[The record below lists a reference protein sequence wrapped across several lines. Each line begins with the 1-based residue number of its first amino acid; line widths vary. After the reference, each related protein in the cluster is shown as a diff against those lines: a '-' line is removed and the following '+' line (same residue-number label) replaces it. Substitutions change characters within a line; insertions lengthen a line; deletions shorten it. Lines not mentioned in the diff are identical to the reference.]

1 MEPVLYEEQGPIAI
15 ITFNREDKLNAMN
28 TEVVSKLIEYLHR
41 VNDSDHIRTAILT
54 GKGRAFVAGADISEY
69 SEQTAVEFNE
79 YQRRSRAMFDGI
91 EKNKKI
97 IIAAVNG
104 YALGGGFELVLSCDL
119 VIASSGVKMG
129 LPEIHLGLLPGGGGT
144 QRLSRL
150 IGRNRAKYYIL
161 SGKRMTSEKAE
172 ELGIVQTVCPP
183 EELIETAKITA
194 KELSSKAPIAV
205 QEGKRLINEGLE
217 ASLET
222 GISYEGMILANL
234 YQTADA
240 NEGIRAFIEKR
251 KPDFRGE

>member
-1 MEPVLYEEQGPIAI
+1 MEPILYEERGSIAI

-28 TEVVSKLIEYLHR
+28 SAIVSRLTEYLHK
-41 VNDSDHIRTAILT
+41 VNDSAHIRIAILT

-69 SEQTAVEFNE
+69 SEQTPIEFME
-79 YQRRSRAMFDGI
+79 YQRRSRAMFDAI
-91 EKNKKI
+91 EKNKKV

-104 YALGGGFELVLSCDL
+104 YALGGGFELVLACDL
-119 VIASSGVKMG
+119 VVASSGVKMG

-150 IGRNRAKYYIL
+150 IGRNRTKHYLL
-161 SGKRMTSEKAE
+161 SGKRMTSEEAE
-172 ELGIVQTVCPP
+172 HLGIIHTVCAPDQ
-183 EELIETAKITA
+183 LMDTAMNIA
-194 KELSSKAPIAV
+194 EDLAARAPLAI

-222 GISYEGMILANL
+222 AISYEGLILANL

-240 NEGIRAFIEKR
+240 DEGIRAFIEKR
-251 KPDFRGE
+251 KPIFRGQ

>member
-1 MEPVLYEEQGPIAI
+1 VESVLYEEQGPIAI
-15 ITFNREDKLNAMN
+15 ITFNREEKLNAMN

-41 VNDSDHIRTAILT
+41 VNDSDHIRMAILT
-54 GKGRAFVAGADISEY
+54 GKGRAFVAGADIAEY

-79 YQRRSRAMFDGI
+79 YQRRSREMFDGI

-119 VIASSGVKMG
+119 VIACSGVKMG

-161 SGKRMTSEKAE
+161 SGRRMTAE
-172 ELGIVQTVCPP
+172 EAEQYGIVHTVCSP
-183 EELIETAKITA
+183 EQLMETAMSMAEEISA
-194 KELSSKAPIAV
+194 KAPIAV

-217 ASLET
+217 ASLDT
-222 GISYEGMILANL
+222 AISYEGMILANL

-251 KPDFRGE
+251 TPIFRNR

>member
-1 MEPVLYEEQGPIAI
+1 MESVLYEEQGPIAI

-28 TEVVSKLIEYLHR
+28 SEVVSRLTEYLQR
-41 VNDSDHIRTAILT
+41 VNDSAHIRTAILT

-69 SEQTAVEFNE
+69 SEQTPMEFNN

-91 EKNKKI
+91 EKNKKV

-104 YALGGGFELVLSCDL
+104 YALGGGFELVLCCDL
-119 VIASSGVKMG
+119 VVASSEVKMG
-129 LPEIHLGLLPGGGGT
+129 LPEINLGLLPGGGGT

-161 SGKRMTSEKAE
+161 SGKRMTSEEAEHLGIVHTVCSPDQLMETAMNVAE
-172 ELGIVQTVCPP
+172 EL
-183 EELIETAKITA
+183 AA
-194 KELSSKAPIAV
+194 RAPIAA

-222 GISYEGMILANL
+222 AISYEGLILANL

-240 NEGIRAFIEKR
+240 DEGIRAFIEKR
-251 KPDFRGE
+251 KPIFRGQ

>member
-1 MEPVLYEEQGPIAI
+1 LESVLYEEQGPIAI

-28 TEVVSKLIEYLHR
+28 SEVVSKLTEYLQR
-41 VNDSDHIRTAILT
+41 VNDSAHIRIAILT

-69 SEQTAVEFNE
+69 SEQTPTEFNE
-79 YQRRSRAMFDGI
+79 YQHRSRAMFDGI
-91 EKNKKI
+91 EKNRKVI
-97 IIAAVNG
+97 IGAVNG
-104 YALGGGFELVLSCDL
+104 YALGGGFELVLACDL
-119 VIASSGVKMG
+119 VVASSGVKMG

-150 IGRNRAKYYIL
+150 IGRNRTKYYVL
-161 SGKRMTSEKAE
+161 SGKRMTSEEAEQFGIVHTVCSSDELMDIAMNLAE
-172 ELGIVQTVCPP
+172 EI
-183 EELIETAKITA
+183 AA
-194 KELSSKAPIAV
+194 RAPLAL

-222 GISYEGMILANL
+222 AISYEGLILANL

-251 KPDFRGE
+251 KPIFQGQ